1 MDSTSPTTP
10 KAFRLKMT
18 KASEPQQLIRQ
29 TVELRIDDLSF
40 NLSTI
45 RRDGPL
51 VPIFFLHG
59 FGGTKEDY
67 VDIALN
73 PLFTGRPFLAYDSPG
88 SGESTMSDLSQLS
101 MPLLVSIAEQVL
113 EQFNITHY
121 HLVGHSM
128 GGLVSNL
135 LAQRQPSSVSSFI
148 NIKGN
153 LASEDCFLSRQVLH
167 YPSDDAEAFVNEFIE
182 RTRQSPLYGNGLY
195 AACFRSKVQAA
206 VVRPTF
212 ESMVDCTDNGRLL
225 EAFENFTFP
234 RMYMFGEQYASLSYM
249 PRLVKAGVELAEI
262 PHSGHF
268 VMYSNPV
275 AMWERISQ
283 FVSRIE
289 YFNGD
294 RTCII

>member
-1 MDSTSPTTP
+1 MAKATDS
-10 KAFRLKMT
+10 K
-18 KASEPQQLIRQ
+18 QLIRQ
-29 TVELRIDDLSF
+29 TVELRINDLSF

-73 PLFTGRPFLAYDSPG
+73 PLFAGRPFLAYDSPG

-101 MPLLVSIAEQVL
+101 MPLLVSIAERVL
-113 EQFNITHY
+113 QQFSITHY

-135 LAQRQPSSVSSFI
+135 LAQRQASSVLSFI

-153 LASEDCFLSRQVLH
+153 LAPEDCFLSRQVLH
-167 YPSDDAEAFVNEFIE
+167 YSSGDPEAFVDAFIE
-182 RTRQSPLYGNGLY
+182 RTRQSTLYGNGLY
-195 AACFRSKVQAA
+195 AASFRSKVQAA
-206 VVRPTF
+206 VVPPTF

-225 EAFENFTFP
+225 EAFENFYFP
-234 RMYMFGEQYASLSYM
+234 RMYMFGEQYASLSYL
-249 PRLVKAGVELAEI
+249 PRLAKAGVELAEI

-275 AMWERISQ
+275 AVWERIAQ
-283 FVSRIE
+283 FVSRAE
-289 YFNGD
+289 YFNIE
-294 RTCII
+294 RIYITQA

>member
-1 MDSTSPTTP
+1 
-10 KAFRLKMT
+10 MT
-18 KASEPQQLIRQ
+18 KATEPQQLIRQ
-29 TVELRIDDLSF
+29 IVDFRINDLSF
-40 NLSTI
+40 SLSTI

-51 VPIFFLHG
+51 APIVFLHG

-73 PLFTGRPFLAYDSPG
+73 PLFAGRPFLAYDCPG

-101 MPLLVSIAEQVL
+101 MPLLVSVAEHVL
-113 EQFNITHY
+113 AKFNITEY

-135 LAQRQPSSVSSFI
+135 LAQRQSSSILSFI

-153 LASEDCFLSRQVLH
+153 LAPEDCFLSRQVLH
-167 YPSDDAEAFVNEFIE
+167 YPSDDPEVFVDEFIK
-182 RTRQSPLYGNGLY
+182 RTRQAPLYGNGLY
-195 AACFRSKVQAA
+195 AACFRSKVQSA

-212 ESMVDCTDNGRLL
+212 LSMVECTDNGRLL
-225 EAFENFTFP
+225 EAFEEFDFP
-234 RMYMFGEQYASLSYM
+234 RMYMFGEQYASLTYL

-268 VMYSNPV
+268 AMYSNPV
-275 AMWERISQ
+275 AMWERIAQ
-283 FVSRIE
+283 FVSRVE
-289 YFNGD
+289 FHKVD
-294 RTCII
+294 RTHII

>member
-1 MDSTSPTTP
+1 
-10 KAFRLKMT
+10 MT
-18 KASEPQQLIRQ
+18 READTQQLIRQ
-29 TVELRIDDLSF
+29 TLELRINDLSF
-40 NLSTI
+40 SLSTI
-45 RRDGPL
+45 RREGPL
-51 VPIFFLHG
+51 APIFFLHG

-73 PLFTGRPFLAYDSPG
+73 PLFVGRPFLAYDSPG
-88 SGESTMSDLSQLS
+88 SGESTMSDMSQLS

-113 EQFNITHY
+113 QQFNITHY

-135 LAQRQPSSVSSFI
+135 LAQRQESSVLSFI

-153 LASEDCFLSRQVLH
+153 LAPEDCFLSRQVLH
-167 YPSDDAEAFVNEFIE
+167 YPSDDPEVFVDNFIK
-182 RTRQSPLYGNGLY
+182 RTRQSPLYSNGLY

-212 ESMVDCTDNGRLL
+212 ESMVDCTDNGGLL
-225 EAFENFTFP
+225 EAFENFRFP
-234 RMYMFGEQYASLSYM
+234 RMYMFGEQYAFLSYL

-262 PHSGHF
+262 PYSGHF

-275 AMWERISQ
+275 AMWERIAQ
-283 FVSRIE
+283 FVRRVE
-289 YFNGD
+289 YFG
-294 RTCII
+294 

>member
-1 MDSTSPTTP
+1 MA
-10 KAFRLKMT
+10 KATNSK
-18 KASEPQQLIRQ
+18 QLIRQ
-29 TVELRIDDLSF
+29 TVELRINDLSF

-73 PLFTGRPFLAYDSPG
+73 PLFSSRPFLAYDSPG

-101 MPLLVSIAEQVL
+101 MPLLVSIAERVL
-113 EQFNITHY
+113 EQFSITHY

-135 LAQRQPSSVSSFI
+135 LAQRQASSVLSFI

-153 LASEDCFLSRQVLH
+153 LAPEDCFLSRQVLH
-167 YPSDDAEAFVNEFIE
+167 YSSDDPEAFVDEFIE
-182 RTRQSPLYGNGLY
+182 RTRQSTLYGNGLY
-195 AACFRSKVQAA
+195 AASFRSKVQAA
-206 VVRPTF
+206 VVPPTF

-225 EAFENFTFP
+225 EAFENFYFP
-234 RMYMFGEQYASLSYM
+234 RMYMFGEQYASISYL
-249 PRLVKAGVELAEI
+249 PRLAKAGVELAEI

-275 AMWERISQ
+275 AMWERIAQ
-283 FVSRIE
+283 FVSRAE
-289 YFNGD
+289 YFYIE
-294 RTCII
+294 RIYITQA

>member
-1 MDSTSPTTP
+1 MAKATDS
-10 KAFRLKMT
+10 K
-18 KASEPQQLIRQ
+18 QLIRQ
-29 TVELRIDDLSF
+29 TVELRINDLSF

-73 PLFTGRPFLAYDSPG
+73 PLFSSRPFLAYDSPG

-101 MPLLVSIAEQVL
+101 MPLLVSIAERVL
-113 EQFNITHY
+113 EQFSITHY

-135 LAQRQPSSVSSFI
+135 LAQRQASS
-148 NIKGN
+148 
-153 LASEDCFLSRQVLH
+153 VLH
-167 YPSDDAEAFVNEFIE
+167 YSSDDPEAFVDAFIE

-195 AACFRSKVQAA
+195 AASFRSKVQAA
-206 VVRPTF
+206 VVPPTF

-225 EAFENFTFP
+225 EAFENFNFP
-234 RMYMFGEQYASLSYM
+234 RMYMFGEQYASLSYL

-275 AMWERISQ
+275 AMWEQIAQ
-283 FVSRIE
+283 LVSRAE
-289 YFNGD
+289 YFNIE
-294 RTCII
+294 RTYITQA

>member
-1 MDSTSPTTP
+1 MEKET
-10 KAFRLKMT
+10 
-18 KASEPQQLIRQ
+18 EPHQLIHQ
-29 TVELRIDDLSF
+29 TVEFRIGDLSF
-40 NLSTI
+40 NISTI

-51 VPIFFLHG
+51 IPIFFLHG

-73 PLFTGRPFLAYDSPG
+73 PLFAGRPFLAYDTPG
-88 SGESTMSDLSQLS
+88 SGESTMLDLSLLS
-101 MPLLVSIAEQVL
+101 MSLLVSIAERVL
-113 EQFNITHY
+113 EQFNITQY

-128 GGLVSNL
+128 GGLVANL
-135 LAQRQPSSVSSFI
+135 LAQRQASLVQSFI

-153 LASEDCFLSRQVLH
+153 LAPEDCFLSRQVIH
-167 YPSDDAEAFVNEFIE
+167 YPSDDPEAFVDEFLE
-182 RTRQSPLYGNGLY
+182 RTRRSPLYGNGLY
-195 AACFRSKVQAA
+195 AASFRSKVQAS

-225 EAFENFTFP
+225 EAFENFDFP
-234 RMYMFGEQYASLSYM
+234 RMYMFGEQYASLSYL

-275 AMWERISQ
+275 AMWERIAQ
-283 FVSRIE
+283 FVSRTE
-289 YFNGD
+289 CFSLD
-294 RTCII
+294 RTHII

>member
-1 MDSTSPTTP
+1 
-10 KAFRLKMT
+10 MT
-18 KASEPQQLIRQ
+18 KATEPQQLIRQ

-59 FGGTKEDY
+59 FGGTKADY
-67 VDIALN
+67 VDISLN
-73 PLFTGRPFLAYDSPG
+73 PLFTGRLFLAYNSPG
-88 SGESTMSDLSQLS
+88 SGESIMSDLSQLS
-101 MPLLVSIAEQVL
+101 MPLLVSIAEQVP
-113 EQFNITHY
+113 EQFNITHH

-128 GGLVSNL
+128 RGLVSNL

-153 LASEDCFLSRQVLH
+153 LAPKDCFLSRQVLH